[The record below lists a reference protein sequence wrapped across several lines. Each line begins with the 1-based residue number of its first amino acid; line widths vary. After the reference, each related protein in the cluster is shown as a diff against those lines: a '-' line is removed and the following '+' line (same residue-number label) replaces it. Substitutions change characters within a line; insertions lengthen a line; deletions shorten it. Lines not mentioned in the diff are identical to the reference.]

1 MKRLFLSRFITGF
14 APNLAKLIHVN
25 MHFNTFMHVVNCM
38 ESMDDDKD
46 LASYDCSWLAEMWA
60 ASNSSGS
67 PPNSPNSSSLFSPNS
82 SDLFS
87 TDGSKLLSP
96 SSSGLL
102 SPNSSGRLSLPPLAG
117 AVFPINHSNSRELN
131 YSKDLLPP
139 CAILPH
145 VKHGTSQPVQL
156 NGRFFVQPPLQKG
169 KHTANQ
175 FATTL
180 VGLQVS

>member
-1 MKRLFLSRFITGF
+1 
-14 APNLAKLIHVN
+14 
-25 MHFNTFMHVVNCM
+25 MHVVNHM

-46 LASYDCSWLAEMWA
+46 LAGYDCSWLAEMWA
-60 ASNSSGS
+60 ASNSSGL
-67 PPNSPNSSSLFSPNS
+67 PPITLNSYSLVSPNSSNLV
-82 SDLFS
+82 S
-87 TDGSKLLSP
+87 TDGSNLLSP
-96 SSSGLL
+96 SSLISGLL
-102 SPNSSGRLSLPPLAG
+102 SPNRLSLPPLAG
-117 AVFPINHSNSRELN
+117 AVFPINHSNSRVLN

-145 VKHGTSQPVQL
+145 VKHGTSQLVQL